1 VLLEYVPYVY
11 DHGKYPFSFT
21 TRYDDETSHWGF
33 GEIRNIKIP
42 QVLHNKADE
51 VEMEAMSRQ
60 GLGGS
65 YYRRGS
71 VAPKQIEKIREDG
84 GKGGMWFEVNDIN
97 GIKEREGVQ
106 VPSNIPQYKEHK
118 QRMVE
123 TVSVNPSVAQAQMP
137 SANAPFKALNLLN
150 NKVDVKTNSAA
161 LKLKDLLVQINK
173 LRIDLFA
180 QFYTEERY
188 YRYTDSQHN
197 MHEGT
202 FRNDEMFD
210 VWSREVVQEEVMDPM
225 TGQPTIVSKELQEYY
240 VPDFDIEVTILPKK
254 PDDRDYYTNLAF
266 HLHELGVLTERHL
279 LYTLEEGRLPDMEE
293 ILQDMAMANEI
304 KGMMQSLEQLPEII
318 RPEAIES
325 MKQAIDNTVGQA
337 MRQMEQQAMQGQP
350 MQNQG

>member
-1 VLLEYVPYVY
+1 L
-11 DHGKYPFSFT
+11 
-21 TRYDDETSHWGF
+21 
-33 GEIRNIKIP
+33 
-42 QVLHNKADE
+42 LHNKADE
-51 VEMEAMSRQ
+51 IEIEAMVKE
-60 GLGGS
+60 GLGGG
-65 YYRRGS
+65 YYQEGAITRRQLDNIIDNGAKS
-71 VAPKQIEKIREDG
+71 
-84 GKGGMWFEVNDIN
+84 GMWFNVQDIN
-97 GIKEREGVQ
+97 SIKERTGVK
-106 VPSNIPQYKEHK
+106 VPPSITNYKEHK

-123 TVSVNPSVAQAQMP
+123 TVSVNPSVAQGQMP
-137 SANAPFKALNLLN
+137 SANAPFKALNMLS
-150 NKVDVKTNSAA
+150 NKVDIKTNSAA

-210 VWSREVVQEEVMDPM
+210 VWSREVVQQEQIDPM
-225 TGQPTIVSKELQEYY
+225 TGQPMIVSKELQEYY

-293 ILQDMAMANEI
+293 ILQDMATANEI

-318 RPEAIES
+318 RPDAIAS
-325 MKQAIDNTVGQA
+325 MKQAIDQTVQMA
-337 MRQMEQQAMQGQP
+337 MSQMEQQAMQGQ
-350 MQNQG
+350 QQQI

>member
-1 VLLEYVPYVY
+1 MKVCWNSEIFGGRGPDRWVGDVELQQVRKEDFLPDPAILDLELDMDSCSYVIQRYRKKLSYIRDRWSDYGDYINTDTNSDMDVDEGFDPQMAFVYEYWHRGFPEYMPKERKKELEQRAVELEQSGYVYKSKDVLDMAKGDIEGVHVAYYADGVLLEYVPYVY

-118 QRMVE
+118 QRMIDV
-123 TVSVNPSVAQAQMP
+123 VSQVTATMRGEQ
-137 SANAPFKALNLLN
+137 PFAG
-150 NKVDVKTNSAA
+150 TP
-161 LKLKDLLVQINK
+161 
-173 LRIDLFA
+173 
-180 QFYTEERY
+180 
-188 YRYTDSQHN
+188 YRYN
-197 MHEGT
+197 
-202 FRNDEMFD
+202 
-210 VWSREVVQEEVMDPM
+210 
-225 TGQPTIVSKELQEYY
+225 
-240 VPDFDIEVTILPKK
+240 
-254 PDDRDYYTNLAF
+254 A
-266 HLHELGVLTERHL
+266 
-279 LYTLEEGRLPDMEE
+279 
-293 ILQDMAMANEI
+293 A
-304 KGMMQSLEQLPEII
+304 
-318 RPEAIES
+318 
-325 MKQAIDNTVGQA
+325 
-337 MRQMEQQAMQGQP
+337 
-350 MQNQG
+350 